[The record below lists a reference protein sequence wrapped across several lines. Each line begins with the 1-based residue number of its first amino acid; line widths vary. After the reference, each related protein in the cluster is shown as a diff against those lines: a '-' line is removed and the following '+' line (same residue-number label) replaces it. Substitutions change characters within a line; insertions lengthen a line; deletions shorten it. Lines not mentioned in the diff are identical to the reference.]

1 MRRRAHSALRH
12 RPVTHSGACV
22 RGRAAPPPP
31 CGRPWWPSG
40 RETHGGACAPIYS
53 ADRSVSRKLPPLAR
67 SKMASSAHSAGHCRL
82 AGDAPARRQST
93 GRAGGR
99 LRRLIR
105 DPSRPVKSEAA
116 RHFDRVLPARRTA
129 AEVEIHGLRCLSFAR
144 PGALF
149 RSKGIA
155 PILQFIAVR
164 LLSRWPWNTANL
176 IFA

>member
-1 MRRRAHSALRH
+1 MSLAHWLGIMRRTQSSALRH

-22 RGRAAPPPP
+22 LGRGAPPPP

-40 RETHGGACAPIYS
+40 RESHGGACAPIYS

-67 SKMASSAHSAGHCRL
+67 SKMASCAHSAGHCRL

-105 DPSRPVKSEAA
+105 EPSSPVKSEAA
-116 RHFDRVLPARRTA
+116 ALRLHFTGSPARRMRWKFTA
-129 AEVEIHGLRCLSFAR
+129 CG
-144 PGALF
+144 G
-149 RSKGIA
+149 
-155 PILQFIAVR
+155 
-164 LLSRWPWNTANL
+164 
-176 IFA
+176 